1 MSQFLASLES
11 AVAAA
16 SSFVWGPPLLIALG
30 GLHVFLTFRLG
41 FIQRR
46 LGTMIRLSVARDSSG
61 SGDVSHWGALA
72 TALAAT
78 VGTGNIVG
86 VATALALG
94 GPGAL
99 LWMWLTGVFGIA
111 TKYAEAFIAVK
122 HRVRNPDGTHAGG
135 AMYVLRDALKMPRLA
150 AVFAAL
156 VGIAAFGIG
165 NMVQAH
171 SISSFTTERLG
182 LPGWQTGLV
191 LAVLTSLVVFGGI
204 RSIARV
210 CVLLVPLMIIGYLGG
225 CLALLVKYADRLPD
239 ALSLVFSSAFSG
251 HAAVGGFIGAGVA
264 QAIRYGVARGLFSN
278 ESGMGSAPIVSA
290 AARTADPVRQAL
302 VAASATFWDTVV
314 VCACTGL
321 ALLVTGEWQGGAKG
335 AALTAASFS
344 HLGAWGPWFLYIALF
359 TFCFSTILGWAYYG
373 ERGVEYLFGQ
383 RSLRPYRALW
393 VIATFVGASL
403 SLQLVWDFADM
414 ANGLMVIPNLIA
426 LLLLHNQ
433 IATDT
438 RAYFAKKS

>member
-1 MSQFLASLES
+1 MSQLLASIES
-11 AVAAA
+11 AISAAA
-16 SSFVWGPPLLIALG
+16 SFVWGPPLLVALG
-30 GLHVFLTFRLG
+30 GLHLFLTFRLG

-46 LGTMIRLSVARDSSG
+46 LGAMIRLSVARDADG
-61 SGDVSHWGALA
+61 AGDVSHWGALA

-122 HRVRNPDGTHAGG
+122 YRVRNPDGTHAGG

-171 SISSFTTERLG
+171 SIASFTTERLG
-182 LPGWQTGLV
+182 LPGWQTGLL
-191 LAVLTSLVVFGGI
+191 LAALTALVIFGGI
-204 RSIARV
+204 GSIARV
-210 CVLLVPLMIIGYLGG
+210 CVWLVPVMILGYLGG
-225 CLALLVKYADRLPD
+225 CLILLAQYAERIPD
-239 ALSLVFSSAFSG
+239 ALSLVLSSAFAG
-251 HAAVGGFIGAGVA
+251 HAAVGGFVGAGVA
-264 QAIRYGVARGLFSN
+264 QAVRYGVARGLFSN
-278 ESGMGSAPIVSA
+278 ESGMGSAPIVAA
-290 AARTADPVRQAL
+290 AARSADPVRQAL
-302 VAASATFWDTVV
+302 VSASATFWDTVV
-314 VCACTGL
+314 ICAGTGL
-321 ALLVTGEWQGGAKG
+321 ALLVTGEWQSGVKG
-335 AALTAASFS
+335 AALTSASFA
-344 HLGAWGPWFLYIALF
+344 HLGAWGPWFLYFALF

-373 ERGVEYLFGQ
+373 ERGVEYLFGP
-383 RSLRPYRALW
+383 RSLRPYRAAW
-393 VIATFVGASL
+393 VLAVFIGASL
-403 SLQLVWDFADM
+403 SLQLVWDFADI
-414 ANGLMVIPNLIA
+414 ANGLMVLPNLVA

-433 IATDT
+433 IAADT
-438 RAYFAKKS
+438 RAYFARR

>member
-1 MSQFLASLES
+1 MSQLLASLES

-16 SSFVWGPPLLIALG
+16 SSFVWGPPLLVALG
-30 GLHVFLTFRLG
+30 GIHLFLTLRLG

-46 LGTMIRLSVARDSSG
+46 LGTMIRLSVARDSAG

-111 TKYAEAFIAVK
+111 TKYAESLIAVK

-171 SISSFTTERLG
+171 SIADFTTERLG
-182 LPGWQTGLV
+182 LAGWQTGLV
-191 LAVLTSLVVFGGI
+191 LAALTALVIFGGI
-204 RSIARV
+204 ASISRV
-210 CVLLVPLMIIGYLGG
+210 CAWLVPLMIAGYLGG
-225 CLALLVKYADRLPD
+225 CLVLLVKYADRVPD
-239 ALSLVFSSAFSG
+239 AISLVLSSAFSG
-251 HAAVGGFIGAGVA
+251 HAAVGGFLGAGVA
-264 QAIRYGVARGLFSN
+264 QAVRYGVARGLFSN
-278 ESGMGSAPIVSA
+278 ESGMGSAPIVAA
-290 AARTADPVRQAL
+290 AARGADPVRQAL
-302 VAASATFWDTVV
+302 VSASATFWDTVV
-314 VCACTGL
+314 VCAFTGL
-321 ALLVTGEWQGGAKG
+321 ALIVTDEWQGGAKG
-335 AALTAASFS
+335 AALTAASFA
-344 HLGAWGPWFLYIALF
+344 HLGAWGPWFLYLALF

-373 ERGVEYLFGQ
+373 ERGVEYLFGA
-383 RSLRPYRALW
+383 RSLLPYRAAW
-393 VIATFVGASL
+393 VLAVFAGSSL
-403 SLQLVWDFADM
+403 SLQLVWDFADV
-414 ANGLMVIPNLIA
+414 ANGLMVIPNLVA
-426 LLLLHNQ
+426 LVLLHNS
-433 IATDT
+433 IAADT
-438 RAYFAKKS
+438 KAYFAKP